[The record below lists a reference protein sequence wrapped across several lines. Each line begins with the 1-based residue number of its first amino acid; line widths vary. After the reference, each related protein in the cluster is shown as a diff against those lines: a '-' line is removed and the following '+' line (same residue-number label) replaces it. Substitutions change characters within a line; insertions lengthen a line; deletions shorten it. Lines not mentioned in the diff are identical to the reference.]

1 MMHTMKSVWTFA
13 FAALFLLFMTGCA
26 TQPAPQPLSSPV
38 KLVPEPGKA
47 MLIGEGA
54 AGNGD
59 PVIYITN
66 VDGTPVPGGERS
78 ALMPIT
84 LAPGPHKIV
93 IALSAGD
100 LFSALMFD
108 FTAQEGRVYRARAQQ
123 KRDLPWYSMPLTSV
137 GGQTYF
143 WVEDNASG
151 EAVTEKKLKLVTSQ
165 QQPIFIPIPV
175 R

>member
-1 MMHTMKSVWTFA
+1 
-13 FAALFLLFMTGCA
+13 
-26 TQPAPQPLSSPV
+26 
-38 KLVPEPGKA
+38 

-54 AGNGD
+54 AGAGD
-59 PVIYITN
+59 PIIYITN

-78 ALMPIT
+78 ALTPIT

-93 IALSAGD
+93 IALSAGN

-108 FTAQEGRVYRARAQQ
+108 FTAQEGGVYRARAQQ
-123 KRDLPWYSMPLTSV
+123 KRDLPWYSVPLTSV

-143 WVEDNASG
+143 WVEDSASG
-151 EAVTEKKLKLVTSQ
+151 EPVTEKKLKLVTSQ